1 MQVYVIE
8 RPDGL
13 VKIGKSGNPT
23 KRIHALEN
31 QGGFRSERAWM
42 SLPGAMDTKT
52 ELRAHH
58 ALSHN
63 RTVGEWFSI
72 DFDHA
77 VSAVLANGDTQSIQ
91 LNTKLPRN
99 DNAKTRFADRLSKA
113 LTLAGVPDKSIDKKR
128 HLSAIASV
136 TERHAGNY
144 LAGEKLPTME
154 GMIDLAIQLGVALE
168 WLATGRGPM
177 LPLITEDRHPGAPQE
192 EAK

>member
-13 VKIGKSGNPT
+13 VKIGKSGNPS
-23 KRIHALEN
+23 KRINALEN
-31 QGGFRSERAWM
+31 QGGFRSKRAWM
-42 SLPGAMDTKT
+42 SLPGTLDPKT

-58 ALSHN
+58 SLSHN
-63 RTVGEWFSI
+63 RTVGEWFSV
-72 DFDHA
+72 DFDNA
-77 VSAVLANGDTQSIQ
+77 VSAVLANGYTSPMPLDTKS
-91 LNTKLPRN
+91 PRK
-99 DNAKTRFADRLSKA
+99 DDTKTRFAYRLSQA
-113 LTLAGVPDKSIDKKR
+113 LTLAGVPDKSINKKR

-177 LPLITEDRHPGAPQE
+177 LPAMTELSYQ
-192 EAK
+192 

>member
-77 VSAVLANGDTQSIQ
+77 VSAVLANSYTSPMPMDTKS
-91 LNTKLPRN
+91 PRK
-99 DNAKTRFADRLSKA
+99 DDTKTRFADRLSQA
-113 LTLAGVPDKSIDKKR
+113 LTMAGVPDKSIDKKR

-144 LAGEKLPTME
+144 LTGEKLPTME
-154 GMIDLAIQLGVALE
+154 GMIDMAIQLGVALE

-177 LPLITEDRHPGAPQE
+177 LPASTELTHQ
-192 EAK
+192 